1 MQFGQLKR
9 REFLSLLGGAATW
22 PLAARAQQPRRVGV
36 LMAGDPTDPENQN
49 RTETLEAGLRDLG
62 WISGRNLRIDY
73 RWTHANAGSV
83 RTQAAELVAA
93 KSELIV
99 ATNTPALVAAQRAT
113 GSIPIVFNSVT
124 DPVAQG
130 FVASLARPGGN
141 STGFG
146 HWQSTMGGKWLE
158 LLKETAPEVTH
169 VSVVFNPDTAT
180 YAGLFLPTMEA
191 AAHSLAVPLT
201 VSPIH
206 DSAGMER
213 ALASVASQPNGGLVL
228 LPDAFTW
235 AIRRQVVAQAAR
247 YRLPA
252 IYQYGHIAREGG
264 LMSYGISLFDV
275 FRQTA
280 TYVDRILNGAKP
292 ADLPVQLPTKF
303 ELVINL
309 KTAKALGLEV
319 PPTLLA
325 RADEVIE

>member
-1 MQFGQLKR
+1 MIRR
-9 REFLSLLGGAATW
+9 REFITLLGGAAATW
-22 PLAARAQQPRRVGV
+22 PLAARAEQPRRIGV
-36 LMAGDPTDPENQN
+36 LLAGDPADPENQN
-49 RTETLEAGLRDLG
+49 RTKALEAGLRDLG
-62 WISGRNLRIDY
+62 WISGLNLKIDY
-73 RWTHANAGSV
+73 RWMLADSSRF
-83 RTQAAELVAA
+83 RTEAAELVAA

-99 ATNTPALVAAQRAT
+99 ATNTSALVAAQRAT
-113 GSIPIVFNSVT
+113 DTIPIVFNSVT

-130 FVASLARPGGN
+130 LVASLARPGGN

-235 AIRRQVVAQAAR
+235 SIRGQVVALAAR

-264 LMSYGISLFDV
+264 LMSYGIDLLDV
-275 FRQTA
+275 FRHTA

-303 ELVINL
+303 ELAINL
-309 KTAKALGLEV
+309 KTAKALGLQI
-319 PPTLLA
+319 PDRLLA
-325 RADEVIE
+325 LADEVIE